1 MKTEK
6 KPPLKIAM
14 LGHKTVPAMDSSR
27 GGIEVVVEELAPRLV
42 ERGCEVTCY
51 NRTGCDNGGLTE
63 YKGVKLKPVPTFK
76 RKGLAA
82 MTSSF
87 FATVKATFGG
97 YDVIHFHAEGPC
109 FWMWIPRIFRKKC
122 VATIHGLDFAREK
135 WKSGIGAHYIKIGE
149 RMAVK
154 HASEIIVLSR
164 GVQEYFW
171 KTYKRKT
178 IFIPNGVS
186 RPELKEA
193 RKITEKFGLRENS
206 FFYTWVVWCPKRA

>member
-6 KPPLKIAM
+6 KAPLKIAM

-42 ERGCEVTCY
+42 DMGCEVTCY
-51 NRTGCDNGGLTE
+51 NRTGCDNGGLSE

-87 FATVKATFGG
+87 FATVKATFGK

-109 FWMWIPRIFRKKC
+109 FWMWIPAIFCKKRC
-122 VATIHGLDFAREK
+122 VVATIHGDM
-135 WKSGIGAHYIKIGE
+135 GITSTDKNSLFYGNDAH
-149 RMAVK
+149 
-154 HASEIIVLSR
+154 R
-164 GVQEYFW
+164 GRDY
-171 KTYKRKT
+171 R
-178 IFIPNGVS
+178 
-186 RPELKEA
+186 
-193 RKITEKFGLRENS
+193 FGTVGCL
-206 FFYTWVVWCPKRA
+206 